1 MHQTGTAVLALAL
14 YLVAALALLAR
25 LLDKGPAFLRERG
38 GLMLSAAVAAVM
50 LHSVALYALLFT
62 PMGMDLGFFNVLA
75 LTGWLMALVGLSAFL
90 KSGFA
95 SLGIVL
101 LPFAGVSLLLAELL
115 DGDVFLL
122 SGGSWPLYAHILV
135 SMLAYSLFA
144 VAALQALVLALREQ
158 RLRRGDTG
166 GVLSALPPLQE
177 MERYIFQLIG
187 TGFALLTLA
196 LFTGLIFVHNL
207 LSQHLIQKTVL
218 SLISWAVFAVLL
230 WGRWRYGWRGRTA
243 IRWTL
248 GGFLVLMLAYFGV
261 KLMLELIQGR
271 HWGLSS

>member
-1 MHQTGTAVLALAL
+1 
-14 YLVAALALLAR
+14 
-25 LLDKGPAFLRERG
+25 
-38 GLMLSAAVAAVM
+38 
-50 LHSVALYALLFT
+50 
-62 PMGMDLGFFNVLA
+62 MGMDLGFFNVLA

-90 KSGFA
+90 KTGFA

-101 LPFAGVSLLLAELL
+101 FPFAGGSLLLAELL

-122 SGGSWPLYAHILV
+122 SGGSWPLYTHILV

-144 VAALQALVLALREQ
+144 VAALQALVLALRER
-158 RLRRGDTG
+158 RLRRGDAG
-166 GVLSALPPLQE
+166 GMLSALPPLQE

-248 GGFLVLMLAYFGV
+248 GGFVVLMLAYFGV
-261 KLMLELIQGR
+261 KLVLELIQGR